1 MFKIKDG
8 KVIDSSGRT
17 VGVVKDGI
25 FSQKES
31 DPYYR
36 NGLRAIELEQV
47 SEAMQRSR
55 K

>member
-1 MFKIKDG
+1 MFRIKDG
-8 KVIDSSGRT
+8 KVIDPSGRV
-17 VGVVKDGI
+17 VGVINNGA

-36 NGLRAIELEQV
+36 NGLRAMELEQV
-47 SEAMQRSR
+47 SEAMQRQ